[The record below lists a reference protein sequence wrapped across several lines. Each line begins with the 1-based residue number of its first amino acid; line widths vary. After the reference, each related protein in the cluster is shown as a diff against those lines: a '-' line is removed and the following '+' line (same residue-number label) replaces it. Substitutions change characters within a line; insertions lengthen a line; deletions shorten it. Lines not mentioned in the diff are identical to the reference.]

1 MKVMKKNIKIAAL
14 SIALLSL
21 NIPTMAQNHLRS
33 AYFTEGYTYRHQ
45 MNPAF
50 ANERDY
56 ISLPGF
62 GKLSI
67 GMQSTVGVS
76 DFIYKMDNG
85 DLTTFLHES
94 VSSDEFL
101 KKLKNR
107 NRINL
112 DLDLNLMSAG
122 FFAWGGFNTI
132 DLSVKAGVRFN
143 FPKEFFEFAKVGM
156 NGGYTEYNMKDLGM
170 YSNNYA
176 EIALGH
182 SHKITDKLNIGAK
195 VKFLIGMYNFDFHAN
210 NMRVVMGEDKWLVEG
225 DGELTSAGMVD
236 IPTKR
241 RVHENREPAVTEEL
255 DFENIDFDSGNIIG
269 GGGLAFDLGATY
281 QLREDLELSASIL
294 DLGFIRYKNVTQGK
308 MLMEPWE
315 FDGFKDIPYD
325 SDKAEENGKVSI
337 EDQIENLG
345 DDLEDC
351 FRFNVGEKSKKV
363 KALGATLN
371 IGALYTLP
379 YYKNLKFGFLS
390 STRIQSQYSWSEGRF
405 SANIAPVKCFDA
417 SVSYAIS
424 SFGSS
429 FGWVINIHPKGFNL
443 FIGSNHQF
451 FKVTPQFIP
460 VHHANADF
468 NIGIN
473 FPFGAR
479 KSL

>member
-1 MKVMKKNIKIAAL
+1 MKKDIKIV
-14 SIALLSL
+14 ALLITL
-21 NIPTMAQNHLRS
+21 LTAAVPTMAQYNLRS
-33 AYFTEGYTYRHQ
+33 AYFTKGYTYRHR

-50 ANERDY
+50 ANERNY
-56 ISLPGF
+56 ISMPILGN
-62 GKLSI
+62 LNI

-76 DFIYKMDNG
+76 NFIYKKENG
-85 DLTTFLHES
+85 DLTTFLNQS

-101 KKLKNR
+101 DGLKNR

-112 DLDLNLMSAG
+112 DLELNIMSVG

-132 DLSVKAGVRFN
+132 ELSVKSGTKLN
-143 FPKEFFEFAKVGM
+143 LPKEFFEFAKVGM
-156 NGGYTEYNMKDLGM
+156 AGEHTEYNMKDLGV
-170 YSNNYA
+170 YTNNYA

-182 SHKITDKLNIGAK
+182 SHRITDQWTVGAK
-195 VKFLIGMYNFDFHAN
+195 VKFLIGLYNADFQVN
-210 NMRVVMGEDKWLVEG
+210 NMRVVMGEDKWMVEG
-225 DGELTSAGMVD
+225 DGELTSAGMVE

-241 RVHENREPAVTEEL
+241 EYDESKDAAETEEL

-269 GGGLAFDLGATY
+269 GAGLAFDLGATY
-281 QLREDLELSASIL
+281 KVREDLELSASLL
-294 DLGFIRYKNVTQGK
+294 DLGFIRYKNVTKGT
-308 MLMEPWE
+308 MLVEPWE

-325 SDKAEENGKVSI
+325 SDNVKPGQTSI
-337 EDQIENLG
+337 EDQIEDLG

-351 FRFNVGEKSKKV
+351 FRFNTQGKGSKT

-379 YYKNLKFGFLS
+379 YYDRLKFGFLS
-390 STRIQSQYSWSEGRF
+390 STRIQGKYSWSEGRF

-429 FGWVINIHPKGFNL
+429 FGWILNFHTRGFNV
-443 FIGSNHQF
+443 FVGSNHQF
-451 FKVTPQFIP
+451 FKVTPQFLP
-460 VHHANADF
+460 VHHATAD
-468 NIGIN
+468 ISLGIN

-479 KSL
+479 KTL